1 MEKKKGKDRQAL
13 LVVDVQQGLF
23 EREIPIYQAE
33 RVLANINRLIG
44 RARKTAAPVIFIQH
58 SNDGTLKKNSRE
70 WQLHP
75 AIQPLPGETR
85 IYKLEANAFLG
96 TPLEEEL
103 NKRGVGEVV
112 VCGLVT
118 HGCVKA
124 TTLGA
129 IEKGFRT
136 VLAGDAHSNFSRDA
150 AKLIAKWNR
159 ELGGKGAE
167 ILNSQE
173 VVFSGM

>member
-1 MEKKKGKDRQAL
+1 MPEKKEKGRQAL

-23 EREIPIYQAE
+23 ERTIPIYQAE
-33 RVLANINRLIG
+33 QVLANINTLIG
-44 RARKTAAPVIFIQH
+44 RARKAVAPIIFIQH

-70 WQLHP
+70 WKLHP
-75 AIQPLPGETR
+75 AIHPLGGETR
-85 IYKLEANAFLG
+85 IYKLKGNAFLG

-103 NKRGVGEVV
+103 NKLGVGEVV

-118 HGCVKA
+118 HGCVKS

-129 IEKGFRT
+129 LELGYRT
-136 VLAGDAHSNFSRDA
+136 VLAGDAHSNFSKDA

-167 ILNSQE
+167 ILETQD
-173 VVFSGM
+173 VVFSGL